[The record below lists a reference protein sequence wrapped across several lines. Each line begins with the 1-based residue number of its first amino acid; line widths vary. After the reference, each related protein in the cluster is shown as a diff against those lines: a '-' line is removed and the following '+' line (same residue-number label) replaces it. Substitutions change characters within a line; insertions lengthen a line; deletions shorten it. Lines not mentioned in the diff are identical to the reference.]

1 MDTQHRLSIVRSARE
16 AMHVLAAEEE
26 AIEWASAQL
35 RQGATLPPGVVLGLL
50 DKHLQSCK
58 MMRAHTHLV
67 ATLVCTAI
75 EVPAA
80 EPVTWWRRAWLAVTV
95 RRRWP

>member
-1 MDTQHRLSIVRSARE
+1 MDLQRRLSIVRSARE

-26 AIEWASAQL
+26 AIEWASTQL
-35 RQGATLPPGVVLGLL
+35 RQGAVLPPPIVIGLL

-67 ATLVCTAI
+67 ATLVC
-75 EVPAA
+75 AA
-80 EPVTWWRRAWLAVTV
+80 LDPECPPLPWWRRMIERITG
-95 RRRWP
+95 RR

>member
-26 AIEWASAQL
+26 AIKWASGQL
-35 RQGATLPPGVVLGLL
+35 RQGAVLPPAVVLDLL

-67 ATLVCTAI
+67 ATLVCTALDP
-75 EVPAA
+75 ECP
-80 EPVTWWRRAWLAVTV
+80 PLPWWRRVLERLTG
-95 RRRWP
+95 RR